1 MAFLK
6 KNRAL
11 YFKLFISI
19 SLLGFLL
26 FFTDPASIVESA
38 LKITPVTYLFALSLY
53 FIAHVINS
61 AKWYLLLPEVPI
73 LTLVRFTFVGA
84 FYSLILPG
92 QVSGEIA
99 KTWRLAKG
107 TPIAEQ
113 VAASVF
119 VDRVTGLIALLVLT
133 LIGASLSKSDV
144 AGFILLPCAMALV
157 ILFFSLFLMRVSAVH
172 NFIQSSMKWIVEPI
186 PLLRDQLPKA
196 LKLLDHLAHYSR
208 AQIKVFLAI
217 FLGSIFQAVVI
228 AITAIFSYSLGAD
241 IGFLDM
247 AWIVGIISLM
257 TFLPISISGIGV
269 RELGFVGI
277 LSFFEVD
284 MSTAVTLSLL
294 IFSLQIVGAVIG
306 ALFELTDKGKV

>member
-1 MAFLK
+1 
-6 KNRAL
+6 
-11 YFKLFISI
+11 
-19 SLLGFLL
+19 LLGFLF

-38 LKITPVTYLFALSLY
+38 LKVTPVTYLLVLSLY
-53 FIAHVINS
+53 FIAHAINS

-73 LTLVRFTFVGA
+73 LTLVRSNFVGA

-119 VDRVTGLIALLVLT
+119 VDRVTGLIALLVLA

-144 AGFILLPCAMALV
+144 AGFILLPCAMAV
-157 ILFFSLFLMRVSAVH
+157 AILSLSLFLMGVSAIQ
-172 NFIQSSMKWIVEPI
+172 NFIQSTMKWVVEPV
-186 PLLRDQLPKA
+186 PLLRNQLPKA
-196 LKLLDHLAHYSR
+196 LKLLDHLAYYSQ
-208 AQIKVFLAI
+208 AQLKLILAI
-217 FLGSIFQAVVI
+217 LLGTIFQAVVI
-228 AITAIFSYSLGAD
+228 AITVLFSHSLGAN
-241 IGFLDM
+241 IGFLDL

-257 TFLPISISGIGV
+257 IFLPISISGIGV

-277 LSFFEVD
+277 LSFFEID
-284 MSTAVTLSLL
+284 LSTAVTLSLL
-294 IFSLQIVGAVIG
+294 VFSLQIVGAAIG
-306 ALFELTDKGKV
+306 ALFELTAKGKI